1 MSTAP
6 VATNFSETLDVKVN
20 FSSKL
25 TLNLI
30 LPVNK
35 LPETV
40 GFFFSKV
47 THLGIRT
54 DIGLSQNFPAQGRA
68 NAVNIL

>member
-1 MSTAP
+1 MPEAP
-6 VATNFSETLDVKVN
+6 VAPDLSKTFDVKVN
-20 FSSKL
+20 LFSKL

-40 GFFFSKV
+40 DFFFGKV
-47 THLGIRT
+47 THLDIRT
-54 DIGLSQNFPAQGRA
+54 DIGLS
-68 NAVNIL
+68 

>member
-1 MSTAP
+1 MPAPP
-6 VATNFSETLDVKVN
+6 VAPNFSETFDVKVN

-25 TLNLI
+25 TLNFI
-30 LPVNK
+30 LTVNK

-47 THLGIRT
+47 THLGIRA
-54 DIGLSQNFPAQGRA
+54 DIELSQNFPARGMA
-68 NAVNIL
+68 DAMNIL